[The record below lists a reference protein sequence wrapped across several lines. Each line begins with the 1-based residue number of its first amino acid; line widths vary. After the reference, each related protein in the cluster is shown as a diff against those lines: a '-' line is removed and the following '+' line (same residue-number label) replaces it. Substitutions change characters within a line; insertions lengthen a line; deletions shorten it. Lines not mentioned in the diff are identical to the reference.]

1 VTNPP
6 GALDCL
12 SDLEPLALPPGYED
26 AEVILSISGGKD
38 SAAAALR
45 LRASGIAF
53 RAVFADTGWEAK
65 ETYAH
70 LETMERVLGQPIERV
85 RASKSMREKILE
97 RAGFPGRSERWC
109 TRELKVEVLRAY
121 HDRVIDETGRDTLS
135 VVGIRAEESA
145 ERAALPVFE
154 FSNEWGGAVWRPVRD
169 LTIAQVLAL
178 HHCRAMPLN
187 PLYLRGHNRVGCWPC
202 VYAGKEEIALIAEH
216 DPARIDEI
224 DGLESVC
231 GALRAE
237 RNAERPGRYEHA
249 VAPFFQARIADRHED
264 RRVWL
269 PRVEGKA
276 PKGRRAPDQGP
287 PPAGEWRTVKGTR
300 EWFMAGLPGRPKGT
314 RAKEQGPPPDGEW
327 RIVRQRVFR
336 PMRIREVVAWAR
348 TDRGGRQLPV
358 FREPPHGGCF
368 RWGMCEPPAR
378 DKSVGDTAN
387 AGACDAA

>member
-1 VTNPP
+1 MNVVNAVDAIGVATQLAQPVTNPP

-169 LTIAQVLAL
+169 LSIAQVLAL
-178 HHCRAMPLN
+178 HHRHAMPLN

-216 DPARIDEI
+216 DPARIDVLRSARAQLDADIAASLAELRGFEERLTPHEK
-224 DGLESVC
+224 GLCRV
-231 GALRAE
+231 ALSAAAAGQ
-237 RNAERPGRYEHA
+237 NVLVPM
-249 VAPFFQARIADRHED
+249 
-264 RRVWL
+264 
-269 PRVEGKA
+269 
-276 PKGRRAPDQGP
+276 
-287 PPAGEWRTVKGTR
+287 PAAG
-300 EWFMAGLPGRPKGT
+300 GLPPLLVELLDAHGPVSCWSCRGEVASAAET
-314 RAKEQGPPPDGEW
+314 YCLHCRAQGK
-327 RIVRQRVFR
+327 V
-336 PMRIREVVAWAR
+336 EVP
-348 TDRGGRQLPV
+348 RG
-358 FREPPHGGCF
+358 
-368 RWGMCEPPAR
+368 
-378 DKSVGDTAN
+378 
-387 AGACDAA
+387 